1 MAYATGDNILDDH
14 YNGFATSVNAVWGA
28 GDGDS
33 GYGQSSVVAAVST
46 SDSVAAAQW
55 TTLLARVTSM
65 KNQQG
70 SSITA
75 YADPQAGDVIQA
87 LTAIGTNIAT
97 VTTNRLTTAATG
109 SAISQAVTS
118 SATFTGTIT
127 QTSTLTFAGGNEARY
142 FFNSGGRVS
151 ASWAVSGGTSDPKYD
166 NWAALA
172 TACGSYVI
180 FGQTSGKS
188 GGSGSTTTNTTN
200 SGYYDLGT
208 SAAVVFKQMEDT
220 SPYTAS
226 YIELSAH
233 MGSADGTD
241 GLNNKGTVM
250 TLTSKFVD
258 AAADSTSFNK
268 NIYNVLDQVDGN
280 KITTFAAT
288 PSGTTYLT
296 ATWGTPAWNN
306 TVNTHT

>member
-14 YNGFATSVNAVWGA
+14 YNGFATSVNAIWGT
-28 GDGDS
+28 GDGDK
-33 GYGQSSVVAAVST
+33 GYGQSSTVAAVDTST
-46 SDSVAAAQW
+46 NVAASQW

-75 YADPQAGDVIQA
+75 YADPQAGDIIQA

-97 VTTNRLTTAATG
+97 VTTNRLQTAATG
-109 SAISQAVTS
+109 SNITQTVTNTS
-118 SATFTGTIT
+118 TFTGTIT
-127 QTSTLTFAGGNEARY
+127 QTCTLTFAGGNEARY
-142 FFNSGGRVS
+142 FFNTGGRIS
-151 ASWAVSGGTSDPKYD
+151 ISWSITGGTSDPKYD

-172 TACGSYVI
+172 TACGTYQI
-180 FGQTSGKS
+180 FGQSSGKT
-188 GGSGSTTTNTTN
+188 GGSGSATTNNTN
-200 SGYYDLGT
+200 SGYYDLST
-208 SAAVVFKQMEDT
+208 SPTVIFKQMEDT

-226 YIELSAH
+226 YIDLSAS
-233 MGSADGTD
+233 MNAADSTD
-241 GLNNKGTVM
+241 GLNNNGTVM

-280 KITTFAAT
+280 KITTFTAT

-296 ATWGTPAWNN
+296 ATWGTPSWAN
-306 TVNTHT
+306 TVNTHS

>member
-33 GYGQSSVVAAVST
+33 GYGQSSVVAAVDTST
-46 SDSVAAAQW
+46 SVSAAQW

-97 VTTNRLTTAATG
+97 ITTNRLTTAATG
-109 SAISQAVTS
+109 SAISQAVSS

-127 QTSTLTFAGGNEARY
+127 QTSTLTFAGGNESRY

-180 FGQTSGKS
+180 YGQTSGKS
-188 GGSGSTTTNTTN
+188 GGSGSTPQILPTPGIMILVLAPQLFSNKWKIHPLIQQVILN
-200 SGYYDLGT
+200 YLHIWDL
-208 SAAVVFKQMEDT
+208 Q
-220 SPYTAS
+220 TAQ
-226 YIELSAH
+226 
-233 MGSADGTD
+233 TD
-241 GLNNKGTVM
+241 LIIMVR
-250 TLTSKFVD
+250 L
-258 AAADSTSFNK
+258 
-268 NIYNVLDQVDGN
+268 
-280 KITTFAAT
+280 
-288 PSGTTYLT
+288 
-296 ATWGTPAWNN
+296 
-306 TVNTHT
+306 

>member
-97 VTTNRLTTAATG
+97 VTTQPTNHSRNR
-109 SAISQAVTS
+109 
-118 SATFTGTIT
+118 
-127 QTSTLTFAGGNEARY
+127 
-142 FFNSGGRVS
+142 
-151 ASWAVSGGTSDPKYD
+151 
-166 NWAALA
+166 
-172 TACGSYVI
+172 
-180 FGQTSGKS
+180 
-188 GGSGSTTTNTTN
+188 
-200 SGYYDLGT
+200 
-208 SAAVVFKQMEDT
+208 
-220 SPYTAS
+220 
-226 YIELSAH
+226 
-233 MGSADGTD
+233 
-241 GLNNKGTVM
+241 
-250 TLTSKFVD
+250 
-258 AAADSTSFNK
+258 
-268 NIYNVLDQVDGN
+268 
-280 KITTFAAT
+280 
-288 PSGTTYLT
+288 
-296 ATWGTPAWNN
+296 
-306 TVNTHT
+306 